1 MKIAEPRKLP
11 LEKTIKT
18 QQPFGLTL
26 TELTPDIARIYK
38 LEGEKGVIV
47 KNINPA
53 SFIADVKSSTGN
65 DALNEGDL
73 IQRINR
79 QPVTDLKSFNEYVNN
94 LKKGDAVV
102 LHILS
107 YDRLS
112 RNTQMSVV
120 QFTVQ

>member
-1 MKIAEPRKLP
+1 MH
-11 LEKTIKT
+11 
-18 QQPFGLTL
+18 
-26 TELTPDIARIYK
+26 
-38 LEGEKGVIV
+38 
-47 KNINPA
+47 
-53 SFIADVKSSTGN
+53 SM
-65 DALNEGDL
+65 EGDL

-79 QPVTDLKSFNEYVNN
+79 QPITDLKSFNEYVSN

-107 YDRLS
+107 YDRYR